1 MKHKINIR
9 YSCIVIIAVFVAS
22 CSNKKS
28 SFNKELSIINNSFLE
43 IVDTVAYKY
52 HSLRPATTDEVF
64 NSNDSLNIT
73 IFYKQTDLSK
83 QKTNIISELNEQN
96 NSANYSDYIK
106 LINSYV
112 DTSENFINVD
122 SIKNTGRYRLFSSH
136 NFYSYKQ
143 VSMIGHVVFSRIA
156 FDEKIGKAIFLVT
169 VMDNIKVGIQKLILL
184 KKEGNNWKKY
194 QEFTMDIW

>member
-1 MKHKINIR
+1 MKHKINIKH
-9 YSCIVIIAVFVAS
+9 SCIVIIIVFVAS

-28 SFNKELSIINNSFLE
+28 IFSKELSIINNSFLE
-43 IVDTVAYKY
+43 IIDTVAYKY
-52 HSLRPATTDEVF
+52 HSLRPAPNGEVF
-64 NSNDSLNIT
+64 NNNDSLNIT
-73 IFYKQTDLSK
+73 IFYKQTDLLK
-83 QKTNIISELNEQN
+83 KKTNIISELNKQN
-96 NSANYSDYIK
+96 NVANYSNYIK

-143 VSMIGHVVFSRIA
+143 AGMIGHVVFSRIA
-156 FDEKIGKAIFLVT
+156 FDEKKGIAIFFIT
-169 VMDNIKVGIQKLILL
+169 VMDNIKVGIEKLILL
-184 KKEGNNWKKY
+184 KKEGDNWKKY